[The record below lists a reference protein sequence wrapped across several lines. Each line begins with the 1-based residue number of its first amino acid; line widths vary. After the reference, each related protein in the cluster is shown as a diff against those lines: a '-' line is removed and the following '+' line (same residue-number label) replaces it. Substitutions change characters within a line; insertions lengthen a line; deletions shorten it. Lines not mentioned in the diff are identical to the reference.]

1 MSPEAPVHSEKDS
14 LSNLRMAKN
23 GTQKSLDRAQEIYL
37 TAAQIFFTKGY
48 SATSLNDIAEALGIT
63 KAGLYYYVESKQDL
77 LYQIIK
83 LGLDN
88 VKGEVLDPARDIKNA
103 EERLRFIITNHA
115 RLSAG
120 GNHAV
125 IIISHEV
132 EALNFDQRQEVLQ
145 RRRDYFEFIRNT
157 LVELE
162 REGKLQIIDLTTA
175 TFTLLGMII
184 WLARWFSPNGKMSV
198 ENVCED
204 ICEMALRG
212 VLRIDSVSSN

>member
-1 MSPEAPVHSEKDS
+1 MP
-14 LSNLRMAKN
+14 KN
-23 GTQKSLDRAQEIYL
+23 GTQKSLERAGEIYL

-48 SATSLNDIAEALGIT
+48 NATSLNDIAAALDIT
-63 KAGLYYYVESKQDL
+63 KAGLYYYVESKQEL

-83 LGLDN
+83 LGLDD
-88 VKGEVLDPARDIKNA
+88 VKREVLDPAREIVDA
-103 EERLRFIITNHA
+103 EARLRFIVKNHS

-132 EALNFDQRQEVLQ
+132 DALNFDQKQEVLQ
-145 RRRDYFEFIRNT
+145 RRREYFEFIRNT
-157 LVELE
+157 LVQLE
-162 REGKLQIIDLTTA
+162 SQGKLQNIDLTTA

-212 VLRIDSVSSN
+212 ILQKQ

>member
-1 MSPEAPVHSEKDS
+1 
-14 LSNLRMAKN
+14 MARN
-23 GTQKSLDRAQEIYL
+23 GTLKSLDRAQEIYL

-48 SATSLNDIAEALGIT
+48 NATSLNDIADALSIT
-63 KAGLYYYVESKQDL
+63 KAALYYYVESKQDL

-83 LGLDN
+83 LGLDD
-88 VKGEVLDPARDIKNA
+88 VKAEVLDPAREITDA
-103 EERLRFIITNHA
+103 EKRLRFIILNHS

-132 EALNFDQRQEVLQ
+132 DALNFNQKQEVLH
-145 RRRDYFEFIRNT
+145 RRREYFEFIRNT
-157 LVELE
+157 LIELE
-162 REGKLQIIDLTTA
+162 GQGKLHAIDLTTA
-175 TFTLLGMII
+175 TFTILGMIV

-204 ICEMALRG
+204 VCEMALRG
-212 VLRIDSVSSN
+212 ILRGQ

>member
-1 MSPEAPVHSEKDS
+1 MQ
-14 LSNLRMAKN
+14 KN
-23 GTQKSLDRAQEIYL
+23 GTQKSIDRAQEIYL
-37 TAAQIFFTKGY
+37 AAAQIFFTKGY
-48 SATSLNDIAEALGIT
+48 SATSLNDIANALNIT
-63 KAGLYYYVESKQDL
+63 KAGLYYYVESKQEL
-77 LYQIIK
+77 LYRIIK
-83 LGLDN
+83 LGLDD
-88 VKGEVLDPARDIKNA
+88 VKEKVLDPARGIADA
-103 EERLRFIITNHA
+103 ETRLRFLVLNHS

-132 EALNFDQRQEVLQ
+132 EALNFDQRQEVL
-145 RRRDYFEFIRNT
+145 RRRREYFEFIRNT

-162 REGKLQIIDLTTA
+162 AEGKLQNVDLTTA

-204 ICEMALRG
+204 VCEMALRG
-212 VLRIDSVSSN
+212 VLREKD

>member
-1 MSPEAPVHSEKDS
+1 
-14 LSNLRMAKN
+14 MAKN
-23 GTQKSLDRAQEIYL
+23 GTQKSLDRAREIYL

-48 SATSLNDIAEALGIT
+48 SATSLNDIADALNIT
-63 KAGLYYYVESKQDL
+63 KAALYYYVESKQDL
-77 LYQIIK
+77 LYRIIK
-83 LGLDN
+83 LGLDD
-88 VKGEVLDPARDIKNA
+88 VKAEVLDQAREIENA
-103 EERLRFIITNHA
+103 EERLRFIVRNHS

-132 EALNFDQRQEVLQ
+132 DALNFDQRQEVLQ
-145 RRRDYFEFIRNT
+145 RRREYFEFIRNT
-157 LVELE
+157 LVQLE
-162 REGKLQIIDLTTA
+162 AQGKLQNIDLTTA

-204 ICEMALRG
+204 VCEMALRG
-212 VLRIDSVSSN
+212 ILKKQ